1 VGQEKVMSDTR
12 RRGIVY
18 LKKRLGCSPL
28 LIATSKF
35 FRDKESWTGEEAWW
49 FDLPIEKVKAGKNG
63 IYYLVGESKKSS
75 FVVLKVPNKFLIANL
90 KKFETRY
97 QGRIRL
103 HLSAESSDRL
113 VDKRGKGQVDFSRFE
128 LNV

>member
-1 VGQEKVMSDTR
+1 MSDTR
-12 RRGIVY
+12 RRGIAY
-18 LKKRLGCSPL
+18 LKKRLGYSPL
-28 LIATSKF
+28 LISTAKF
-35 FRDKESWTGEEAWW
+35 FRAEESWTGEEAWW
-49 FDLPIEKVKAGKNG
+49 FDLPLEKVKADKNG
-63 IYYLVGESKKSS
+63 IYYLVGESKKNS

-113 VDKRGKGQVDFSRFE
+113 TDSRGKGQVDFSRFE
-128 LNV
+128 